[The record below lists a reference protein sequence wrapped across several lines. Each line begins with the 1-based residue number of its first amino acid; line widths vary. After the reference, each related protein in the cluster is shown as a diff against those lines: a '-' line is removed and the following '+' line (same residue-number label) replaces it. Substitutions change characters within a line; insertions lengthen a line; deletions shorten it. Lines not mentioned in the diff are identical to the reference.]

1 MILPTLSIHSARML
15 ALEAQGLRQPPAGTA
30 TKDDVLAAI
39 RRMHQ
44 LQIDTIHVVARS
56 PYMVLFSRVGA
67 YPPAWLDELLEE
79 RRIFEYWAH
88 AACYLPIED
97 FALHR
102 RLALELRRVY
112 YSQEWF
118 ERNRTEV
125 EAVLE
130 HVRTNGEVRSADF
143 EGQKAPG
150 GWWNWKIEK
159 NALEYWFGHNVLMV
173 SRRKNNQRIYDLR
186 ERVLP
191 DWDDAGAPP
200 LEDVYRALTLRSVQA
215 LGITLPGWVADYFR
229 LPKRET
235 QTALKELISEGR
247 LVEVSVE
254 GWKEPALVTAEN
266 LALVEQA
273 AAGRLEAGYTTL
285 LSPFDPLTCDRT
297 RVRQLFGFDFSI
309 EFYLPASKRKYGYYL
324 MPLLHNGALVGRLD
338 AKAHRKEGIFEVK
351 GIFLDEGVQPTP
363 QLAQA
368 LAGALQRCADW
379 HATPT
384 VRITRTEP
392 PELAGL
398 FS

>member
-1 MILPTLSIHSARML
+1 MTLLTLSTHSARML
-15 ALEAQGLRQPPAGTA
+15 ALEAQGLRQPPGNPA

-39 RRMHQ
+39 RRMYQ

-67 YPPAWLDELLEE
+67 YQPAWLDELLEE

-102 RLALELRRVY
+102 RLALGMRRAY

-118 ERNRTEV
+118 DHNRAEV

-130 HVRTNGEVRSADF
+130 HVRANGEVRSADF

-159 NALEYWFGHNVLMV
+159 NALEYWFGHNVLTV

-191 DWDDAGAPP
+191 DWDDTSVPP
-200 LEDVYRALTLRSVQA
+200 LEEVYRVLALRSVQA
-215 LGITLPGWVADYFR
+215 LGIAHPSWVADYFR

-235 QTALKELISEGR
+235 QIALKELLQEGR
-247 LVEVSVE
+247 LVEAAVE
-254 GWKEPALVTAEN
+254 GWKEPALVPAEN
-266 LALVEQA
+266 LALVEEA
-273 AAGRLEAGYTTL
+273 AAGRLEASYTTL
-285 LSPFDPLTCDRT
+285 LSPFDPLTCDRK
-297 RVRQLFGFDFSI
+297 RVRELFGFDFTI
-309 EFYLPASKRKYGYYL
+309 EFYLPAPKRKYGYYL

-351 GIFLDEGVQPTP
+351 ALYLDEGVQPTP
-363 QLAQA
+363 ELAQA

-379 HATPT
+379 HAAPT

-392 PELAGL
+392 PELAAL
-398 FS
+398 LI